1 MKILIIGAGPVG
13 LTCAHLLSK
22 LSIPCTI
29 LEKQLKLTHHPSA
42 HFLHS
47 RTLEIFDSIN
57 TCRQLTNEEDLYIVL
72 IFKEKFTGLMTTF
85 LPFLAKKTLN
95 CHLFFLR
102 ITHSINL

>member
-57 TCRQLTNEEDLYIVL
+57 IAKL
-72 IFKEKFTGLMTTF
+72 IYKDMPPTDQ
-85 LPFLAKKTLN
+85 
-95 CHLFFLR
+95 
-102 ITHSINL
+102 